1 MPSISFNTTSVLALN
16 TAKTLYKT
24 AVPLDESTG
33 ISPAQEALVY
43 STNAVAEGKPV
54 PLGATYLKNADDTYF
69 SIQRDS
75 STRLNL
81 VTAGTDLN
89 LYVYS
94 PPTSQDGKESG
105 SINQYVFDSTGKL
118 KAGSPDNPISITNAL
133 GIAAAENTASLD
145 LDGNGTIGGN
155 VNLATG
161 TLDKLSN
168 LYKVKVA
175 GQDLYIVDTPISKT
189 TAAVDIAASVLKS
202 NATDPWAPE
211 KAYSGFTMI
220 KSGTAN
226 STTWDIYAREITP
239 AVTTIALGVTTIITP
254 AVTTV
259 TQFSFDNTRTLK
271 SGFSDGKVLNAQELA
286 SIEKSSG
293 INLNGDS
300 ILGAAV
306 SSIDVAGGLY
316 KGRLLNQD
324 FYIVAPAAVTLK
336 TGTTKAT
343 ATDLSGALLDTNGAW
358 ELSATQSI
366 KSLVQ
371 TKNGSGAVIGSDI
384 YVKDTSDNQ
393 LKRFSFTKN
402 SDGNFELND
411 NSGGAI
417 DGIELAKQEKATTR
431 DLNNDNDFGIKVGKA
446 LDTVGGLF
454 VAEALGQ
461 KFLVASKSLV
471 SNSKS
476 VADLSS
482 ALTTADG
489 AAWIPSEIL
498 SDDGIV
504 AKNPNEGINIHVSS
518 ATTAEVYVKKG
529 SDFTKYEFTKASGA
543 PWVISGNSELMLAEE
558 MVALEKTLKRD
569 FNNDRFIGAVVYGTP
584 IASGLYTAKYG
595 NETADLGNATPIYIY
610 SSTKL
615 ALGNTVAA
623 NAKDFTSALK
633 FSDST
638 YWKPTEDFN
647 IKGAYVENGKYNII
661 ATKGIPTSPTGSP
674 SASSNYSVERYTFS
688 LTSLELDANADP
700 SIDAKELARVEK
712 MQKADLNGD
721 GITGVKAA
729 TNSVID
735 KVGLLFKVQA
745 YDGIYFSTKSSAST
759 KIEDLSQAFLNE
771 DGTAWEPAN
780 FSDATTKL
788 TLRKLTTVATESA
801 PTQYEIYRSDGTAGN
816 RTFSK
821 YSFDA
826 SMKMIDSPTDMSL
839 LEVANAEHE
848 HGRDINDDKI
858 IGAKIEKVI
867 DKDSGLYQVTIE
879 NKKMLVQSASSLVKT
894 SSLQNVLLDE
904 DSNPIV
910 LNSNGQIVDDGVA
923 YNVDSMFRKDANT
936 LQVFGSKT
944 IVNGFEYKKF
954 EFQKKAEGEFKDYFS
969 LSALDVLTAKE
980 LVSLEKSSGKDINSD
995 KSIGAKISTFSNDKG
1010 GQLYSAKILGDD
1022 YYFFAET
1029 GRKIGSNIG
1038 TTTTNAVDFNKA
1050 FLDSDGNA
1058 WKPPTVAAGTEKWNI
1073 AGVVENKPS
1082 GTITGY
1088 DIYVYQKAATTG
1100 DFNVKKY
1107 SWNADFVYQVEN
1119 PVDAAALVKLET
1131 DAKRDFSGDGI
1142 IGFKIGLTPPAY
1154 QGVTRA
1160 KVMGGDS
1167 EDKFYIVGDFSKQI
1181 KQFGLSDA
1189 LLNSAG
1195 TGAWILDDV
1204 KFKITSVVA
1213 GTGST
1218 AGNRF
1223 VYAQNLLDS
1232 SMTRFTFSLSD
1243 GKYVSNSEVKLS
1255 DAQFAEEESKF
1266 KKDLNY
1272 DTRIGVASVEN
1283 IRIDAKVSAPGG
1295 TLTNTGNTGNKSS
1308 GLTKASINSIDYL
1321 LVRDTPSATATTT
1334 LNKALMLS
1342 DGVTAWKPENNF
1354 HIKGVFNPSS
1364 GDTEIYGTMG
1374 LTGDLRKYVFES
1386 SDMPGA
1392 SDAPLSLTGAA
1403 IPKVLKLKLVGGDA
1417 YSTVTQKEIAI
1428 REASTSVGK
1437 DLNGDGAI
1445 GFQVNP
1451 SAAKVTTADGTT
1463 LTSTV
1468 VDAIYV
1474 LGKNTDKFGNSLTN
1488 TANSNALVEDDDA
1501 DVATPNTFWK
1511 PQDGYQ
1517 VKSIN
1522 KISDTEVHVLA
1533 GNTADSDS
1541 LIQYKFQKEGGI
1553 IGWKLKEASTTLD
1566 TQAVIALET
1575 SLRRNMN
1582 ADSSG
1587 SIGLKYSNKV
1597 NTDETSVTNLISG
1610 SIGTKKYL
1618 FVGQEMATLGTT
1630 VKPFGLDNVS
1640 GPNLLKKSDGSAW
1653 VLPATD
1659 TTINYFRPSTA
1670 NDITG
1675 VPTTIKASNV
1685 RFTMEMNT
1693 TGKTYFDS
1701 DYKQLVPMLTK
1712 GTFAVATKN
1721 IDENRNGGFFV
1732 PETFVSATN
1741 NQALTF
1747 SATYKLASSSTYGAV
1762 STLSESNT
1770 NWLQFDP
1777 TSKMFSVKN
1786 PDNEFVGAYDIK
1798 VKATDA
1804 EGRYVEDKVFTLNIN
1819 NTNDTPVALA
1829 ASLPDLVAT
1838 IGSPVTSYVIPMTSG
1853 NMTFSDIDVG
1863 DILDFTATLAD
1874 GTSPL
1879 PSWLTFTSSGSTIS
1893 LSADSVP
1900 DDAED
1905 LTVRITA
1912 TDSATIPKSVY
1923 KDLNVVINK
1932 QPYVELDDN
1941 NASTLID
1948 KVATIGTAFT
1958 YDVSSIFTDDD
1969 ATDTLTFAA
1978 KKSDGTD
1985 LPLWLLF
1992 NVSTKTFSSSGNVP
2006 STAQNLSIKVT
2017 VTDSKGSSKD
2027 DVFDITV
2034 NNAPVSVV
2042 KIDNKYFDKL
2052 LTTGTAT
2059 FDITSDLLGAFA
2071 DADTVADADLDF
2083 TFQVKKG
2090 NGEFGD
2096 EVNGELTFTGNV
2108 FTYTDTADGQYTIE
2122 VTAKD
2127 TRNSTVSSTFDV
2139 TIAATT

>member
-24 AVPLDESTG
+24 AVPLDESTE
-33 ISPAQEALVY
+33 IPPTQEALVY
-43 STNAVAEGKPV
+43 STSAVAEGKPV

-75 STRLNL
+75 NTRLNL
-81 VTAGTDLN
+81 VTTSTDLN

-94 PPTSQDGKESG
+94 PPVNQDGKESG
-105 SINQYVFDSTGKL
+105 TINQYIFDQTGKL
-118 KAGSPDNPISITNAL
+118 KSVLPDNPISITNAL
-133 GIAAAENTASLD
+133 GVAEAENTARLD
-145 LDGNGTIGGN
+145 LDGNGMIGGN

-168 LYKVKVA
+168 FYKVKVA

-211 KAYSGFTMI
+211 EAYSGFTVI
-220 KSGTAN
+220 KSGNAN
-226 STTWDIYAREITP
+226 STTWDIYARK
-239 AVTTIALGVTTIITP
+239 VTAGI
-254 AVTTV
+254 TTV
-259 TQFSFDNTRTLK
+259 TQFSFDYERKLK
-271 SGFSDGKVLNAQELA
+271 SGFADGKVLGAQELGA
-286 SIEKSSG
+286 IEKNSG
-293 INLNGDS
+293 INLNGDA
-300 ILGAAV
+300 ILGATVV
-306 SSIDVAGGLY
+306 SVDVSGGLY
-316 KGRLLNQD
+316 KGSLLNQD
-324 FYIVAPAAVTLK
+324 FYIVAPPATTLK

-343 ATDLSGALLDTNGAW
+343 ATDLSGALLDANGAW
-358 ELSATQSI
+358 ELSSTQSI

-371 TKNGSGAVIGSDI
+371 TKNGGGAVIGADV

-402 SDGNFELND
+402 AGNFELND
-411 NSGGAI
+411 NTGGAI

-431 DLNNDNDFGIKVGKA
+431 DLNKDTVFGIKVGKA
-446 LDTVGGLF
+446 LDSVGGLF

-461 KFLVASKSLV
+461 QFLVASKSLL
-471 SNSKS
+471 STFKS

-482 ALTTADG
+482 ALTNADG
-489 AAWIPSEIL
+489 TAWIPSEIL
-498 SDDGIV
+498 SSDGIV
-504 AKNPNEGINIHVSS
+504 AKNTNERINIHVSS
-518 ATTAEVYVKKG
+518 STAAQVFVKKG
-529 SDFTKYEFTKASGA
+529 SDFTKYEFTKAGAA
-543 PWVISGNSELMLAEE
+543 PWVISGNSETMLAEE

-569 FNNDRFIGAVVYGTP
+569 FNNDTFIGAEVYETP
-584 IASGLYTAKYG
+584 IASGLYTARYG
-595 NETADLGNATPIYIY
+595 NTSDDLGVVNGKIYIY

-615 ALGNTVAA
+615 SLGNTVAA

-638 YWKPTEDFN
+638 YWKPNEGFT

-661 ATKGIPTSPTGSP
+661 ATKGIPTSPPGNP
-674 SASSNYSVERYTFS
+674 SAPSIYSVQRYTFG
-688 LTSLELDANADP
+688 LTGLELDSDASIA
-700 SIDAKELARVEK
+700 IDAKELARVEK

-745 YDGIYFSTKSSAST
+745 YDGVYFSTKSSASA
-759 KIEDLSQAFLNE
+759 KIEDLSQAFLNA

-788 TLRKLTTVATESA
+788 TLRKLTTTATASA

-826 SMKMIDSPTDMSL
+826 NMKMIDSPTDMSL
-839 LEVANAEHE
+839 LEMANAEHE
-848 HGRDINDDKI
+848 YGRDINDDKI

-867 DKDSGLYQVTIE
+867 DKSSGLYQVTIE

-894 SSLQNVLLDE
+894 TSLQNVLLDD
-904 DSNPIV
+904 DSNPIE
-910 LNSNGQIVDDGVA
+910 LNSNSQIVDDGVA
-923 YNVDSMFRKDANT
+923 YNVDSMFRKDADT
-936 LQVFGSKT
+936 LQVFGSKA
-944 IVNGFEYKKF
+944 IANGFEYKKF
-954 EFQKKAEGEFKDYFS
+954 EFQKKADGEFKDYFS
-969 LSALDVLTAKE
+969 LSAVDLLTAKE
-980 LVSLEKSSGKDINSD
+980 LVTLEKSSGKDINFD
-995 KSIGAKISTFSNDKG
+995 KSIGAKISTFSNDKS

-1022 YYFFAET
+1022 YYFFADK
-1029 GRKIGSNIG
+1029 GKKIGSNIG
-1038 TTTTNAVDFNKA
+1038 TTTANAVDFSKA
-1050 FLDSDGNA
+1050 FLDSDGIA
-1058 WKPPTVAAGTEKWNI
+1058 WKPPTITAGSEKWNI
-1073 AGVVENKPS
+1073 AGVVQNKAS
-1082 GTITGY
+1082 DDTITGY
-1088 DIYVYQKAATTG
+1088 DIYVYQKAAAAG

-1107 SWNADFVYQVEN
+1107 SWNAAFVYQDEN

-1131 DAKRDFSGDGI
+1131 DEKRDFTGDGI

-1154 QGVTRA
+1154 KGVSVA
-1160 KVMGGDS
+1160 KVMGGAS
-1167 EDKFYIVGDFSKQI
+1167 EDRFYVVGDFSKQI

-1195 TGAWILDDV
+1195 TGAWIFDEA

-1218 AGNRF
+1218 AANRF

-1232 SMTRFTFSLSD
+1232 SMTRFTFNLSD

-1266 KKDLNY
+1266 KKDLNF

-1308 GLTKASINSIDYL
+1308 GITKASINSIDYL
-1321 LVRDTPSATATTT
+1321 LVRDTPSATSTTT

-1354 HIKGVFNPSS
+1354 HIKGVFNPGS

-1386 SDMPGA
+1386 ADMPGA
-1392 SDAPLSLTGAA
+1392 SDAPLSLTGTA

-1417 YSTVTQKEIAI
+1417 YSTVTQKDISI
-1428 REASTSVGK
+1428 LEASASVGK

-1445 GFQVNP
+1445 GFQVNS

-1463 LTSTV
+1463 LTTTI

-1474 LGKNTDKFGNSLTN
+1474 LGKNTDKFGNSSTN
-1488 TANSNALVEDDDA
+1488 TANSNALVEDDVADA
-1501 DVATPNTFWK
+1501 DTPNTFWK

-1522 KISDTEVHVLA
+1522 KISETEVHVLA
-1533 GNTADSDS
+1533 GNTSDSDE
-1541 LIQYKFQKEGGI
+1541 LIQYKFQKESGAV
-1553 IGWKLKEASTTLD
+1553 GWKLKEASTTLD

-1587 SIGLKYSNKV
+1587 IIGLKSSNKV
-1597 NTDETSVTNLISG
+1597 NTDETAVSGLISG

-1618 FVGQEMATLGTT
+1618 FVGQEMTTLGTT

-1640 GPNLLKKSDGSAW
+1640 GPNLLKKSDGSSW
-1653 VLPATD
+1653 VLPSNYTK
-1659 TTINYFRPSTA
+1659 INSFGSSSA
-1670 NDITG
+1670 SDISG
-1675 VPTTIKASNV
+1675 VPTTIKAADV
-1685 RFTMEMNT
+1685 RYTMVAQKAVGTE
-1693 TGKTYFDS
+1693 KIYFGS
-1701 DYKQLVPMLTK
+1701 DYKQLVPMLTM

-1741 NQALTF
+1741 NQALTY
-1747 SATYKLASSSTYGAV
+1747 SATYKLVSSSTYGAV

-1804 EGRYVEDKVFTLNIN
+1804 EGRYVEDIVFTLNIN
-1819 NTNDTPVALA
+1819 NTNDAPVALSA
-1829 ASLPDLVAT
+1829 NLPDLVAT
-1838 IGSPVTSYVIPMTSG
+1838 IGSPVASYVIPMATD
-1853 NMTFSDIDVG
+1853 NETFSDVDVG
-1863 DILDFTATLAD
+1863 DNLTFTATLAD
-1874 GTSPL
+1874 GTSL
-1879 PSWLTFTSSGSTIS
+1879 PSWLTFTSGSTIS
-1893 LSADSVP
+1893 LSAASVP
-1900 DDAED
+1900 NDATA

-1923 KDLNVVINK
+1923 KDLNVVINN

-1941 NASTLID
+1941 SASTLID

-1969 ATDTLTFAA
+1969 AGDTLTFAA

-1985 LPLWLLF
+1985 LPSWLLF
-1992 NVSTKTFSSSGNVP
+1992 NASTKTFSSSGNVP
-2006 STAQNLSIKVT
+2006 STAQNLSVKVT

-2042 KIDNKYFDKL
+2042 RIDNKFFEPL
-2052 LTTGTAT
+2052 LSGSDT
-2059 FDITSDLLGAFA
+2059 FDITTDLLGAFA
-2071 DADTVADADLDF
+2071 DADTVADATLSF
-2083 TFQVKKG
+2083 TFKVKKG
-2090 NGEFGD
+2090 SGAFGD
-2096 EVNGELTFTGNV
+2096 DVPGELTRAGNI
-2108 FTYTDTADGQYTIE
+2108 FTYTSDASGPYTIE

-2139 TIAATT
+2139 TIA

>member
-24 AVPLDESTG
+24 AVPLDESTQ

-43 STNAVAEGKPV
+43 STSAVAEGKPV

-81 VTAGTDLN
+81 VKAGTDLN

-94 PPTSQDGKESG
+94 PPASEDGKESG
-105 SINQYVFDSTGKL
+105 SINQYIFDQAGKL

-155 VNLATG
+155 VNLTTG

-168 LYKVKVA
+168 FYKVKVA
-175 GQDLYIVDTPISKT
+175 KQDLYIVDTPISKT
-189 TAAVDIAASVLKS
+189 TAVIDIAASVLKS

-211 KAYSGFTMI
+211 EAYSGFTVI
-220 KSGTAN
+220 KSGSLNPTTSVN
-226 STTWDIYAREITP
+226 TTTWDIYARKVKDGI
-239 AVTTIALGVTTIITP
+239 
-254 AVTTV
+254 TTV
-259 TQFSFDNTRTLK
+259 TQFSFDSTRKLK
-271 SGFSDGKVLNAQELA
+271 SGFSDGKVLSAQELS

-300 ILGAAV
+300 ILGATV
-306 SSIDVAGGLY
+306 DSVDVAGGLY
-316 KGRLLNQD
+316 KGTLLNQN
-324 FYIVAPAAVTLK
+324 FYIVAPPAETLK

-343 ATDLSGALLDTNGAW
+343 ATDLSGALLDANDAW
-358 ELSATQSI
+358 ELSSTQSI

-371 TKNGSGAVIGSDI
+371 TKNGSGAVIGADV

-402 SDGNFELND
+402 SAGNFELND
-411 NSGGAI
+411 NTGGAI

-431 DLNNDNDFGIKVGKA
+431 DLNNDNQFGIKVGKA

-482 ALTTADG
+482 ALTNADG
-489 AAWIPSEIL
+489 TAWIPSEIL
-498 SDDGIV
+498 SADGIV
-504 AKNPNEGINIHVSS
+504 ANPNDGINIHVRS

-529 SDFTKYEFTKASGA
+529 SDFTKYEFTKVAGA
-543 PWVISGNSELMLAEE
+543 PWVISENSEPMLAEE
-558 MVALEKTLKRD
+558 MVALEKDLKRD

-595 NETADLGNATPIYIY
+595 NETTDLGNANPIYIY

-638 YWKPTEDFN
+638 YWKPTENFN

-661 ATKGIPTSPTGSP
+661 AIKGTPTSPPGSP
-674 SASSNYSVERYTFS
+674 SALSTYFVERYTFS
-688 LTSLELDANADP
+688 LTGLELDANA
-700 SIDAKELARVEK
+700 STAIDAKELARVEK

-745 YDGIYFSTKSSAST
+745 YDGIYFSTKSSPSA
-759 KIEDLSQAFLNE
+759 KIEDLSQAFLNT

-788 TLRKLTTVATESA
+788 SLRTVKDPVTLLPTE
-801 PTQYEIYRSDGTAGN
+801 YEIFRSDGTSGN

-821 YSFDA
+821 YKFDA
-826 SMKMIDSPTDMSL
+826 NMKMVDSRTDMSL
-839 LEVANAEHE
+839 LDMANAEYLYD
-848 HGRDINDDKI
+848 RDINGDKI
-858 IGAKIEKVI
+858 NGVKIEKVI
-867 DKDSGLYQVTIE
+867 DKNSGLYQVTVE
-879 NKKMLVQSASSLVKT
+879 NKKLLVQSESTLVKT

-936 LQVFGSKT
+936 LQVFASKAT
-944 IVNGFEYKKF
+944 GTVDYKNF
-954 EFQKKAEGEFKDYFS
+954 EFSKKAEGEFKDYFS
-969 LSALDVLTAKE
+969 LSNLTDSAVDILTAKE
-980 LVSLEKSSGKDINSD
+980 LVTLEKSSGKDINSD

-1022 YYFFAET
+1022 YYFFADK

-1038 TTTTNAVDFNKA
+1038 TSTANAVDFSKA
-1050 FLDSDGNA
+1050 FLDSNGNA

-1073 AGVVENKPS
+1073 AGVVENQTS
-1082 GTITGY
+1082 GTTTGY
-1088 DIYVYQKAATTG
+1088 DIYVYQKAAAAG

-1107 SWNADFVYQVEN
+1107 SWNAAFVYQDEN
-1119 PVDAAALVKLET
+1119 PVDAAALVKLESE
-1131 DAKRDFSGDGI
+1131 KQRDFTGDGI

-1154 QGVTRA
+1154 KGVSVA
-1160 KVMGGDS
+1160 KVMGGAS
-1167 EDKFYIVGDFSKQI
+1167 EDKFYVVGDFSKQI

-1195 TGAWILDDV
+1195 TGAWILEEA

-1218 AGNRF
+1218 AANRF
-1223 VYAQNLLDS
+1223 VYAQNLVDS
-1232 SMTRFTFSLSD
+1232 SMTRFTFNLSD

-1255 DAQFAEEESKF
+1255 DAQFSEEESKF

-1283 IRIDAKVSAPGG
+1283 IRIDAKVLTAGG
-1295 TLTNTGNTGNKSS
+1295 TLTNTGNSENKSS

-1386 SDMPGA
+1386 APMPGA
-1392 SDAPLSLTGAA
+1392 SDAPLSLTGTA

-1417 YSTVTQKEIAI
+1417 YSTVTQKDISI
-1428 REASTSVGK
+1428 LEASASVGK

-1463 LTSTV
+1463 LTNTV
-1468 VDAIYV
+1468 IDAIYV
-1474 LGKNTDKFGNSLTN
+1474 LGKNTDKFGISSTN

-1522 KISDTEVHVLA
+1522 KISETEVHVLA
-1533 GNTADSDS
+1533 GNTSDSDE
-1541 LIQYKFQKEGGI
+1541 LIQYKFQKESGAV
-1553 IGWKLKEASTTLD
+1553 GWKLKEASTTLD

-1582 ADSSG
+1582 ADGSG
-1587 SIGLKYSNKV
+1587 IIGLKSSNKV
-1597 NTDETSVTNLISG
+1597 NTDETAVSGLISG

-1640 GPNLLKKSDGSAW
+1640 GPNLLKKPDGSSW
-1653 VLPATD
+1653 VLPSNYTK
-1659 TTINYFRPSTA
+1659 INSFGSSSA
-1670 NDITG
+1670 SDISG
-1675 VPTTIKASNV
+1675 VPTTIKADDV
-1685 RFTMEMNT
+1685 RYTMVAQKAVGTE
-1693 TGKTYFDS
+1693 KIYFGS
-1701 DYKQLVPMLTK
+1701 DYKQLVPMLTM

-1732 PETFVSATN
+1732 PETFVTATN

-1786 PDNEFVGAYDIK
+1786 PENEFVGAYDIK

-1804 EGRYVEDKVFTLNIN
+1804 EGRYVEDEVFTLNIN

-1912 TDSATIPKSVY
+1912 TDSAINPKSIY
-1923 KDLNVVINK
+1923 KDLNVVINNR
-1932 QPYVELDDN
+1932 PSFIN
-1941 NASTLID
+1941 STSTLTD
-1948 KVATIGTAFT
+1948 KFATIGTGFT
-1958 YDVSSIFTDDD
+1958 YDVKSIFEDIDE
-1969 ATDTLTFAA
+1969 TDTLTYIA
-1978 KKSDGTD
+1978 KKSDGAD
-1985 LPLWLLF
+1985 LPSWLLF
-1992 NVSTKTFSSSGNVP
+1992 NTSTKEFSSSGNVP
-2006 STAQNLSIKVT
+2006 STAQNLSVRVT

-2096 EVNGELTFTGNV
+2096 GFDGEFTFTGNV

>member
-43 STNAVAEGKPV
+43 STSAVAEGKPV

-75 STRLNL
+75 SARLNL

-105 SINQYVFDSTGKL
+105 SINQYVFDQAGKL
-118 KAGSPDNPISITNAL
+118 KAGSPDNPINITNAL
-133 GIAAAENTASLD
+133 GIAAAENTARLD

-168 LYKVKVA
+168 FYKVKVA

-189 TAAVDIAASVLKS
+189 TAVVDIAASVLKS
-202 NATDPWAPE
+202 NATDPWVPE
-211 KAYSGFTMI
+211 EAYSGFTVI
-220 KSGTAN
+220 KSGSLNPTTSVN
-226 STTWDIYAREITP
+226 TTTWDIYARKVKDDI
-239 AVTTIALGVTTIITP
+239 
-254 AVTTV
+254 TTV
-259 TQFSFDNTRTLK
+259 TQFSFDSTRKLK
-271 SGFSDGKVLNAQELA
+271 SGFSDGKVLSAQELS

-300 ILGAAV
+300 ILGATV
-306 SSIDVAGGLY
+306 ESVDVAGGLY
-316 KGRLLNQD
+316 KGTLLNQN
-324 FYIVAPAAVTLK
+324 FYIVAPPAETLK

-343 ATDLSGALLDTNGAW
+343 ATDLSGALLDANDAW
-358 ELSATQSI
+358 ELSSTQSI

-371 TKNGSGAVIGSDI
+371 TKNGSGAVIGADV

-402 SDGNFELND
+402 SAGNFELKD

-431 DLNNDNDFGIKVGKA
+431 DLNNDKEFGIKVVKA
-446 LDTVGGLF
+446 LDPVGGLF

-482 ALTTADG
+482 ALTNADG
-489 AAWIPSEIL
+489 TAWIPSEIL
-498 SDDGIV
+498 STGGIV
-504 AKNPNEGINIHVSS
+504 ANPNEGINIHVSS

-529 SDFTKYEFTKASGA
+529 SDFTKYEFTKVAGA
-543 PWVISGNSELMLAEE
+543 PWVISENSEPMLAEE

-595 NETADLGNATPIYIY
+595 NETTDLGNANPIYIY

-638 YWKPTEDFN
+638 YWKPTENFN

-661 ATKGIPTSPTGSP
+661 AIKGTPTSPPGSP
-674 SASSNYSVERYTFS
+674 SAPSTYFVERYTFS
-688 LTSLELDANADP
+688 LTGLELDANA
-700 SIDAKELARVEK
+700 STAIDAKELARVEK
-712 MQKADLNGD
+712 MQKTDLNGD
-721 GITGVKAA
+721 EITGVKAA

-745 YDGIYFSTKSSAST
+745 YDGIYFSTKSSPSA
-759 KIEDLSQAFLNE
+759 KIEDLSQAFLNT

-788 TLRKLTTVATESA
+788 SLRTVKDPVTHLPTE
-801 PTQYEIYRSDGTAGN
+801 YEIFRSDGTSGN

-821 YSFDA
+821 YKFDA
-826 SMKMIDSPTDMSL
+826 NMKMVDSPTDMSL
-839 LEVANAEHE
+839 LEMANAEYLYD
-848 HGRDINDDKI
+848 RDINGDKI
-858 IGAKIEKVI
+858 NGVKIEKVI
-867 DKDSGLYQVTIE
+867 DKNSGLYQVTVE

-910 LNSNGQIVDDGVA
+910 LNSNGQIVDGGVA

-936 LQVFGSKT
+936 LQVFASKAT
-944 IVNGFEYKKF
+944 GTVDYKKF
-954 EFQKKAEGEFKDYFS
+954 EFSKKADGEFKDYFS
-969 LSALDVLTAKE
+969 LSNLTDSAVDVLTAKE
-980 LVSLEKSSGKDINSD
+980 LITLEKSSGKDINSD

-1038 TTTTNAVDFNKA
+1038 TTTANAVDFSKA

-1058 WKPPTVAAGTEKWNI
+1058 WKSPTVAAGTEKWNI
-1073 AGVVENKPS
+1073 AGVVQNKAADE
-1082 GTITGY
+1082 TITGY
-1088 DIYVYQKAATTG
+1088 DIYVYQKAAAAG

-1107 SWNADFVYQVEN
+1107 SWNAAFVFQDEN
-1119 PVDAAALVKLET
+1119 PVDAAALVKLESE
-1131 DAKRDFSGDGI
+1131 KQRDFTGDGI

-1154 QGVTRA
+1154 KGVSVA
-1160 KVMGGDS
+1160 KVMGGAS
-1167 EDKFYIVGDFSKQI
+1167 EDKFYVVGDFSKQI

-1195 TGAWILDDV
+1195 TGAWILDEA

-1223 VYAQNLLDS
+1223 VYAQNLADS
-1232 SMTRFTFSLSD
+1232 SMTRFTFNLSD

-1255 DAQFAEEESKF
+1255 DAHFAEEESKF

-1283 IRIDAKVSAPGG
+1283 IRIDAKVSTVGG
-1295 TLTNTGNTGNKSS
+1295 TLTNTGNSGNKSS

-1354 HIKGVFNPSS
+1354 HIKGVFNTSS

-1386 SDMPGA
+1386 ADMPGA
-1392 SDAPLSLTGAA
+1392 SDAPLSLTGTA

-1417 YSTVTQKEIAI
+1417 YSTVTQKDISI
-1428 REASTSVGK
+1428 LEASASVGK
-1437 DLNGDGAI
+1437 DLNGDGVI

-1463 LTSTV
+1463 LTNTV
-1468 VDAIYV
+1468 IDAIYV
-1474 LGKNTDKFGNSLTN
+1474 LGKNTDKFGISSTN

-1522 KISDTEVHVLA
+1522 KISETEVHVLA
-1533 GNTADSDS
+1533 GNTSDSDE
-1541 LIQYKFQKEGGI
+1541 LIQYKFQKESGAV
-1553 IGWKLKEASTTLD
+1553 GWKLKEASTTLD

-1587 SIGLKYSNKV
+1587 IIGLKSSNKV
-1597 NTDETSVTNLISG
+1597 NTDETAVSGLISG
-1610 SIGTKKYL
+1610 SIGTTKKYL

-1640 GPNLLKKSDGSAW
+1640 GPNLLKKSDGSSW
-1653 VLPATD
+1653 VLPSNYTK
-1659 TTINYFRPSTA
+1659 INSFGSSSA
-1670 NDITG
+1670 SDISG
-1675 VPTTIKASNV
+1675 VPTTIKAADV
-1685 RFTMEMNT
+1685 RYTMVAQKAVET
-1693 TGKTYFDS
+1693 EKIYFGS
-1701 DYKQLVPMLTK
+1701 DYKQLVPMLTM
-1712 GTFAVATKN
+1712 GTFSVATKN

-1732 PETFVSATN
+1732 PETFVTATN

-1777 TSKMFSVKN
+1777 ISKMFSVKN
-1786 PDNEFVGAYDIK
+1786 PENEFVGAYDIK

-1804 EGRYVEDKVFTLNIN
+1804 DGRYVEDKVFTLNIN
-1819 NTNDTPVALA
+1819 NTNDKPVALA
-1829 ASLPDLVAT
+1829 ANLPDLVAT
-1838 IGSPVTSYVIPMTSG
+1838 IGTTVASYVIPMTSG

-1863 DILDFTATLAD
+1863 DTLTFSATLAD

-1879 PSWLTFTSSGSTIS
+1879 PSWLTLTSSGSTIS
-1893 LSADSVP
+1893 LSGTEDVP
-1900 DDAED
+1900 IGAAD

-1912 TDSATIPKSVY
+1912 TDSVTPSKSVY

-1932 QPYVELDDN
+1932 QPYVELDAN
-1941 NASTLID
+1941 SASTLID

-1958 YDVSSIFTDDD
+1958 YDVSSIFKDDD
-1969 ATDTLTFAA
+1969 ATDTLTFVA
-1978 KKSDGTD
+1978 KKSDGTN
-1985 LPLWLLF
+1985 LPSWLLF
-1992 NVSTKTFSSSGNVP
+1992 DADTKVFSSSGDVP
-2006 STAQNLSIKVT
+2006 STAQNLSVKVT

-2027 DVFDITV
+2027 DIFAISV

-2052 LTTGTAT
+2052 LTGTVD

-2071 DADTVADADLDF
+2071 DADTVADATLSF
-2083 TFQVKKG
+2083 AFQVKKG
-2090 NGEFGD
+2090 TGAFGD
-2096 EVNGELTFTGNV
+2096 DVAGELTRTGNV
-2108 FTYTDTADGQYTIE
+2108 FTYTDTADGQYTIQ

-2127 TRNSTVSSTFDV
+2127 SKDSTVVSTFDV
-2139 TIAATT
+2139 TFSAASA